1 MRDEKLLRARERAT
15 AAAAVVDLRAL
26 GWPRPHRAAC
36 ALVLPP
42 PVLTRPLRL
51 CRTHARAAAIKTP
64 PQSAAD
70 LKLIH
75 GGKILDNTKTL
86 ADYHLASGADE
97 SGEPIVTTLHLWIRP
112 AGAAPAKSAE
122 SQKGKAAEPKCACVV
137 S

>member
-1 MRDEKLLRARERAT
+1 M
-15 AAAAVVDLRAL
+15 
-26 GWPRPHRAAC
+26 
-36 ALVLPP
+36 
-42 PVLTRPLRL
+42 
-51 CRTHARAAAIKTP
+51 
-64 PQSAAD
+64 
-70 LKLIH
+70 H